1 MKISHKQENL
11 SQTQDHKEFLI
22 YLSSDIKDL
31 KEKPDLQ
38 MAMASHLRYHF
49 NKLTRSES
57 MAIVREFFATL

>member
-1 MKISHKQENL
+1 MMTTE
-11 SQTQDHKEFLI
+11 HKEFLS

-49 NKLTRSES
+49 NKRQGGKLTRLDS
-57 MAIVREFFATL
+57 MRIVREFFETL